1 MRGAL
6 SLFLVSGTSHMCGHR
21 FFIENR
27 PRSRAGR
34 TFRPKI
40 DLAHER
46 GALSGR
52 KQTSLMSEVYCM
64 DCFNIP
70 HMSAVHFH
78 TLQCPPHRCAGHCL
92 RGDRLSHDDL
102 QVLLF
107 ILIEGRLLL
116 GDGLAGRRAG
126 ERHLYLAYH
135 WEIVIIIPLRFNFN
149 R

>member
-1 MRGAL
+1 M
-6 SLFLVSGTSHMCGHR
+6 SGQR

-46 GALSGR
+46 GALSGK

-92 RGDRLSHDDL
+92 RCDRLSHDDFHAVFL
-102 QVLLF
+102 QVLGCAVGVDFYYGMYVF
-107 ILIEGRLLL
+107 ISYYSNRNREN
-116 GDGLAGRRAG
+116 
-126 ERHLYLAYH
+126 
-135 WEIVIIIPLRFNFN
+135 IVTIA
-149 R
+149 

>member
-1 MRGAL
+1 M
-6 SLFLVSGTSHMCGHR
+6 SGQR
-21 FFIENR
+21 FFIENS

-52 KQTSLMSEVYCM
+52 KQISLMSEVYCM

-78 TLQCPPHRCAGHCL
+78 ALQCPAAPVRGTLFVL
-92 RGDRLSHDDL
+92 RQAIAR
-102 QVLLF
+102 
-107 ILIEGRLLL
+107 
-116 GDGLAGRRAG
+116 
-126 ERHLYLAYH
+126 
-135 WEIVIIIPLRFNFN
+135 
-149 R
+149 